1 MEYPRPE
8 TPTPA
13 TADSGR
19 QQRRL
24 LLWLALAL
32 GGLIMLM
39 LCAFG
44 SVLYFV
50 LDGSTLLQGQAE
62 PDLPAPPESPRPAKD
77 IPLPGG
83 PLMLVEDFEQPTNR
97 WDQSRSRVV
106 DGTYELRVDTPNF
119 DSYGLFLNARGPIQD
134 FDLAVDAT
142 QVAGDPTAEYG
153 IRFRQS
159 GPGDYLMFSISG
171 SGYYRLVRV
180 TDQMYQS
187 VVPWTF
193 DSGINTGPD
202 AGNRL
207 RVVARGDSI
216 TAFLN
221 DRQVIAATDEVIA
234 GGQLT
239 LGLTTFDQGGLVVR
253 FDNMAGSAQGQ
264 NLAEDFNDPEDVA
277 WSIGG
282 ATIREGGYALFA
294 GGGVQ
299 SWQQPLPAG
308 VSEVDDFILEVDAA
322 LEQGT
327 AEGVGYGVMFGDGG
341 SFDFYSLFILP
352 NGSVTLLVSDGAGNR
367 VALLEPTPVDAVN
380 TEVGA
385 TNHIRVTVRDSVIT
399 IALNN
404 EELPAIESP
413 FLVQGEVGMIVTSSD
428 TGSVQARFDNFQLRA
443 ISESQQQV

>member
-1 MEYPRPE
+1 M
-8 TPTPA
+8 
-13 TADSGR
+13 
-19 QQRRL
+19 
-24 LLWLALAL
+24 
-32 GGLIMLM
+32 
-39 LCAFG
+39 
-44 SVLYFV
+44 
-50 LDGSTLLQGQAE
+50 
-62 PDLPAPPESPRPAKD
+62 
-77 IPLPGG
+77 
-83 PLMLVEDFEQPTNR
+83 
-97 WDQSRSRVV
+97 
-106 DGTYELRVDTPNF
+106 
-119 DSYGLFLNARGPIQD
+119 
-134 FDLAVDAT
+134 AVDAT

-180 TDQMYQS
+180 TDQVYQS

-202 AGNRL
+202 AANRL
-207 RVVARGDSI
+207 RVVAQGDSI

-221 DRQVIAATDEVIA
+221 GQQVIETTDEVIA
-234 GGQLT
+234 SGQLT

-253 FDNMAGSAQGQ
+253 FDNMAGNAQGQ

-282 ATIREGGYALFA
+282 ATIREGAYALFA

-308 VSEVDDFILEVDAA
+308 VSEVDDFILEVDAT
-322 LEQGT
+322 LEQG
-327 AEGVGYGVMFGDGG
+327 ADAGVGYGVMFGDGG

-352 NGSVTLLVSDGAGNR
+352 DGTVTLLVADGAGNR

-380 TEVGA
+380 TEVGE
-385 TNHIRVTVRDSVIT
+385 TNHIRVAVRDNVIT
-399 IALNN
+399 ITLND

-428 TGSVQARFDNFQLRA
+428 TGSVQARFDNFHLRA
-443 ISESQQQV
+443 ITENQQQV